1 MFPPSVSNS
10 LQQYDTFRELWRKRG
25 SLARAAAK
33 YSQGTG
39 DHVFAVQEM
48 LREHHEWP
56 IPGLWDSLKAEPR
69 DDVTVQHAIR
79 EALGEQRV
87 AFRRGRNHPLSTL
100 TQLQNEV
107 LAWMREPKL
116 GLPSEAS
123 TAAIAEACY
132 KNLVL
137 TARMLVEQVAMR
149 EALHAFGLHRAADE
163 IMVTTM
169 RRASDL
175 VLSDLDAKLES
186 GMLLEDAL
194 APDLLI
200 ESLNLSARSE

>member
-56 IPGLWDSLKAEPR
+56 IPGLWDSLKTEQP
-69 DDVTVQHAIR
+69 DDV
-79 EALGEQRV
+79 ALLQAVRDALAEQRV
-87 AFRRGRNHPLSTL
+87 NFRRGRAYPFTTL
-100 TQLQNEV
+100 ARIQNEAV
-107 LAWMREPKL
+107 ALMREPRL
-116 GLPSEAS
+116 GLPSEA
-123 TAAIAEACY
+123 TNAAVAEACY
-132 KNLVL
+132 KNAVL
-137 TARMLVEQVAMR
+137 AARMLVEQHAMR
-149 EALHAFGLHRAADE
+149 EALHSFGVHRSADDV
-163 IMVTTM
+163 MVTTM

-175 VLSDLDAKLES
+175 VLGDLDSRLEM
-186 GMLLEDAL
+186 GMPLEEAL
-194 APDLLI
+194 APEILI
-200 ESLNLSARSE
+200 ESLHQS

>member
-56 IPGLWDSLKAEPR
+56 IPGLWDSLKSEPR
-69 DDVTVQHAIR
+69 DDASVHQAIR
-79 EALGEQRV
+79 ESLGEQRV
-87 AFRRGRNHPLSTL
+87 AFRRGRSQPLTTIAKQQS
-100 TQLQNEV
+100 EV

-123 TAAIAEACY
+123 TAAVAEACY

-137 TARMLVEQVAMR
+137 TARMLVEQQAMR
-149 EALHAFGLHRAADE
+149 EALHAFGIHRAADE

-175 VLSDLDAKLES
+175 VLSELDSKLET
-186 GMLLEDAL
+186 GMLLEDAV
-194 APDLLI
+194 AADILI
-200 ESLNLSARSE
+200 ESLGAEEN

>member
-33 YSQGTG
+33 YAQGTG

-56 IPGLWDSLKAEPR
+56 IPGLWDALKTEPR
-69 DDVTVQHAIR
+69 DDVTVHQAIR
-79 EALGEQRV
+79 DALSEQRV
-87 AFRRGRNHPLSTL
+87 AFRRGRNAPFTTL
-100 TQLQNEV
+100 ARLQNEA
-107 LAWMREPKL
+107 LGWMKEPRL
-116 GLPSEAS
+116 GLPSEAVTS
-123 TAAIAEACY
+123 AVAEACY
-132 KNLVL
+132 KNVVL
-137 TARMLVEQVAMR
+137 TARMLVEQQAMR
-149 EALHAFGLHRAADE
+149 EALHNYGIHRSADE

-175 VLSDLDAKLES
+175 VLADLDGKLET
-186 GMLLEDAL
+186 GILLEDAV
-194 APDLLI
+194 APDILI
-200 ESLNLSARSE
+200 ESLAA

>member
-69 DDVTVQHAIR
+69 DDTTVQQAIR

-87 AFRRGRNHPLSTL
+87 MFRRGRNRPLSSL
-100 TQLQNEV
+100 AQQQNEV
-107 LAWMREPKL
+107 LAWMREPKI

-123 TAAIAEACY
+123 TGAVAEACY

-137 TARMLVEQVAMR
+137 TARMLVEQLAMR
-149 EALHAFGLHRAADE
+149 EALHAFGIHRAADE

-175 VLSDLDAKLES
+175 VLSDLDAKLET

-200 ESLNLSARSE
+200 ESLSVVEK